1 VTREYL
7 RFINVVYRYKLAVYT
22 CKPYTVYITC
32 YILYIVTPFLR
43 PSHFSFEMSFVTAES
58 YACAYVAHL
67 IAFLCLVYCLSL
79 KW

>member
-1 VTREYL
+1 MWFTG
-7 RFINVVYRYKLAVYT
+7 INWL
-22 CKPYTVYITC
+22 
-32 YILYIVTPFLR
+32 LQNIVTPFLR
-43 PSHFSFEMSFVTAES
+43 PSQFSFEMSFVTAES